1 MYMMEVNHVRAGSKG
16 TLKRDPG
23 DATLSL
29 DMTEAVQTLEAPPVK
44 KLLKEPGRTCAGRAK
59 V

>member
-1 MYMMEVNHVRAGSKG
+1 MMEVNHVRAGGKG

-29 DMTEAVQTLEAPPVK
+29 DMTEAVQTSALEAPPVK
-44 KLLKEPGRTCAGRAK
+44 ELLQEPGRTCAGRAK